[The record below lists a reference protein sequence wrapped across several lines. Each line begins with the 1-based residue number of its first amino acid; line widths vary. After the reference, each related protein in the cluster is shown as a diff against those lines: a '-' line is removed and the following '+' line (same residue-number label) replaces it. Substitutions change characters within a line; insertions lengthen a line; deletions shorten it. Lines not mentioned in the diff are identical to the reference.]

1 MSEKRFE
8 NQVVMITGAG
18 GGIGRAIAESFAEE
32 GAILALTDVDERGL
46 EDLVSS
52 LKKQEIQVAP
62 YRMDVTKEAEIARVV
77 EEILKDFGRV
87 DILVNNAGV
96 STMNWFWELTEE
108 EWDFNMNV
116 NAKGVWLVTK
126 HVAPHMIQR
135 KKGKIVNI
143 ASMAAKIGA
152 PLLAHYSAS
161 KFAVVGF
168 TQAAAKE
175 LAPYGINVNAVCP
188 GFVKTPM
195 QDREVVWEAQLR
207 GIDDPEKVRD
217 EYIAQTPLGRLC
229 YPEDVARVVL
239 FLASKDADF
248 MTGQAVNVTGG
259 VCMH

>member
-1 MSEKRFE
+1 MCEKRFE

-18 GGIGRAIAESFAEE
+18 GGIGRAIAENFAKE
-32 GAILALTDVDERGL
+32 GAILALTDVDERVL

-52 LKKQEIQVAP
+52 LKRQEAQVTS
-62 YRMDVTKEAEIARVV
+62 YRMDVTKEEEIKRVV
-77 EEILKDFGRV
+77 EAILKDFRKI

-135 KKGKIVNI
+135 RKGKIVNI

-152 PLLAHYSAS
+152 PFLAHYSAS

-207 GIDDPEKVRD
+207 GIDDPEKVRN

-239 FLASKDADF
+239 FLASKDACF
-248 MTGQAVNVTGG
+248 MTGQAINVTGG